1 MEIRNVGGVT
11 PPSHSH
17 NSKKVS
23 YTQNIQSPQSDDSL
37 KVSTEA
43 RLLEDEAFIRDVLQR
58 TPDINPERLK
68 QVKENLENGAYDK
81 KEVLDTM
88 TENLMKALG
97 L

>member
-11 PPSHSH
+11 PPSNSQ
-17 NSKKVS
+17 NSKKTYV
-23 YTQNIQSPQSDDSL
+23 QNTQSPQSDDSL
-37 KVSTEA
+37 NVSNEA
-43 RLLEDEAFIRDVLQR
+43 RLLEDEAFIRDVLNR
-58 TPDINPERLK
+58 TPDINLERIQ
-68 QVKENLENGAYDK
+68 QVKENLQNGTYDK